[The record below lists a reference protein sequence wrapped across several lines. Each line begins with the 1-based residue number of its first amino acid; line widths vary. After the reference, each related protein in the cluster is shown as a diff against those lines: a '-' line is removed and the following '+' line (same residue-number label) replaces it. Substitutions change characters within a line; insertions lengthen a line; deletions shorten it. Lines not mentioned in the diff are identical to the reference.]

1 MNNILFLAV
10 GAGLDTQWMIVIW
23 FVVIVVAALIELNTM
38 DLTSIWFSVGALVAF
53 ILSFI
58 PAFGPTVQIVVF
70 FIVSI
75 LLIIAVRP
83 VARNYFKT
91 NSISTNA
98 DRLLGKVAICTKPIN
113 VGERGEVKIDGKYW
127 LAITNGDK
135 DIDLDEKVE
144 VLAIEGVKLIV
155 DKIQ

>member
-1 MNNILFLAV
+1 MSNVYFLTES
-10 GAGLDTQWMIVIW
+10 AGLSTQWMIVIW
-23 FVVIVVAALIELNTM
+23 FIVIVVAALIELNTM
-38 DLTSIWFSVGALVAF
+38 DLTSIWFSVGALIAF
-53 ILSFI
+53 IFSFI
-58 PAFGPTVQIVVF
+58 PAFGPAVQIVVF
-70 FIVSI
+70 FVVSI
-75 LLIIAVRP
+75 ILIIAVRP

-98 DRLLGKVAICTKPIN
+98 DRLVGKVAVCTKPIV

-135 DIDLDEKVE
+135 DIELDEKVE

>member
-1 MNNILFLAV
+1 MSNILFLAAS
-10 GAGLDTQWMIVIW
+10 AGLNTQWMIVIW
-23 FVVIVVAALIELNTM
+23 FIVIVVAALVELNTM

-58 PAFGPTVQIVVF
+58 PAFVPAIQIVVF

-91 NSISTNA
+91 NSISTNS
-98 DRLLGKVAICTKPIN
+98 DRLIGKVAICTKPIF

>member
-1 MNNILFLAV
+1 MSNVLFLAAS
-10 GAGLDTQWMIVIW
+10 AGLSTQWMIVIW
-23 FVVIVVAALIELNTM
+23 FIVIVVAALVELNTM

-70 FIVSI
+70 FVVSI

-98 DRLLGKVAICTKPIN
+98 DRLIGKVAVCTKPII

>member
-1 MNNILFLAV
+1 MNNIMFLAAS
-10 GAGLDTQWMIVIW
+10 AGLDLQWMIVIW
-23 FVVIVVAALIELNTM
+23 FIVIVVAALVELNTM

-58 PAFGPTVQIVVF
+58 PAFGPAVQIVVF

-98 DRLLGKVAICTKPIN
+98 DRLIGKVAICTKPVL

-127 LAITNGDK
+127 LAITNGEK
-135 DIDLDEKVE
+135 NIDLDEKVE